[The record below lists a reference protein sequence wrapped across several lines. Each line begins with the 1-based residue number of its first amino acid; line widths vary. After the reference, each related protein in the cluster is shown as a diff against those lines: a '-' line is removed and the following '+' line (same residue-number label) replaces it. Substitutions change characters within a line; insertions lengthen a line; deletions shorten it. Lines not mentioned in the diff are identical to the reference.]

1 MSSSLISFHKL
12 SEEARN
18 TFRLEMQDMM
28 SDDLEI
34 LMDEDDVRI
43 GNSVEEMDT
52 SSETSPDESEE
63 EMME

>member
-1 MSSSLISFHKL
+1 
-12 SEEARN
+12 
-18 TFRLEMQDMM
+18 MM